1 MTTAACTVRGL
12 TKSYDGVEVFPAVD
26 LDVPAGEVLA
36 VIGPNGSGKTTL
48 LRCIAGLLDV
58 TGGTVEIGGVRV
70 EPNSDQPEVRRRL
83 AVATDE
89 PALYEDLTPWQHARF
104 VGGAWAGDDWDDRFA
119 ELLDGFDLA
128 DRGDEQVGTFSR
140 GMRQKVALA
149 LAFCHPADLY
159 LVDEP
164 FSGLDA
170 RGREA
175 FLGQLHRVCAT
186 GSGAIVATH
195 ALSRVREFSHS
206 VLDMAPG
213 ETGEHE
219 AAGDEV

>member
-1 MTTAACTVRGL
+1 MTAAACRVRGL
-12 TKSYDGVEVFPAVD
+12 AKSYDGVPVFGAVD

-36 VIGPNGSGKTTL
+36 IIGPNGSGKTTL
-48 LRCIAGLLDV
+48 LRCIAGLLDI
-58 TGGTVEIGGVRV
+58 TAGTVEIGGVEV
-70 EPNSDQPEVRRRL
+70 QPNIDQPEVRRRL

-104 VGGAWAGDDWDDRFA
+104 IGGAWGGDDWDDRFGR
-119 ELLDGFDLA
+119 LLDAFDLT
-128 DRGDEQVGTFSR
+128 DRGDAQVGTFSR

-164 FSGLDA
+164 FSGLDT
-170 RGREA
+170 RGRQA
-175 FLGQLHRVCAT
+175 FLDELRALCAA

-195 ALSRVREFSHS
+195 ALSRVHEFAHS
-206 VLDMAPG
+206 VLDMGPG
-213 ETGEHE
+213 EAE
-219 AAGDEV
+219 AAVGDEV